1 MVVFLFLIPIIFLF
15 QNAYADVLIENDQK
29 YIDDDNLLHV
39 VGEIAN
45 YTDKP
50 ISQIHIS
57 ATTFS
62 NTNSKIATVSS
73 NTPSHTIMP
82 GMKAGFDILFPEK
95 NLNIINHYE
104 LDFNYKIASAKN
116 QVIEITTSKISRDSL
131 DNFAIIGTVTNQGEI
146 TANMI
151 NVVATLYDRDGNVVT
166 VSKTQTQPDFL
177 KPGDENFFLVPVFD
191 KKQASNVV
199 DYTITAE
206 SDEYTVVPEFPLGS
220 GILLAA
226 SVSSYI
232 FLTRNPRLLLN
243 GIERIENSKRGIFS
257 DGNWFINNEKL
268 YHMS

>member
-1 MVVFLFLIPIIFLF
+1 MNKIVFFLIPIIFLF
-15 QNAYADVLIENDQK
+15 QTAYADVVIENDQK
-29 YIDDDNLLHV
+29 YIDDDNLLHI
-39 VGEIAN
+39 VGEIVN

-50 ISQIHIS
+50 ISQIEIS

-62 NTNSKIATVSS
+62 STDSKITTINS

-82 GMKAGFDILFPEK
+82 GMKTGFDILFSEK
-95 NLNIINHYE
+95 DPSLVSYYE
-104 LDFNYKIASAKN
+104 LNFNYKIASAKN
-116 QVIEITTSKISRDSL
+116 QVIEITSSEISRDSL
-131 DNFAIIGTVTNQGEI
+131 DNLAIVGTVTNQGEI

-220 GILLAA
+220 GILLAV

-232 FLTRNPRLLLN
+232 FLTRNPKLILN
-243 GIERIENSKRGIFS
+243 GIEKIENTKRGIFRRRS
-257 DGNWFINNEKL
+257 
-268 YHMS
+268 

>member
-1 MVVFLFLIPIIFLF
+1 MNKIVFFLIPIIFLF
-15 QNAYADVLIENDQK
+15 QTAYADVVIENDQK
-29 YIDDDNLLHV
+29 YIDDDNLLHI
-39 VGEIAN
+39 VGEIVN

-50 ISQIHIS
+50 ISQIEIS

-62 NTNSKIATVSS
+62 STDSKITTINS

-82 GMKAGFDILFPEK
+82 GMKAGFDILFSEK
-95 NLNIINHYE
+95 DPSLVSYYE
-104 LDFNYKIASAKN
+104 LNFNYKIASAKN
-116 QVIEITTSKISRDSL
+116 QVIEITSSEISRDSL
-131 DNFAIIGTVTNQGEI
+131 DNLAIVGTITNQGEI

-151 NVVATLYDRDGNVVT
+151 NVVAILYDRDGNVVT

-177 KPGDENFFLVPVFD
+177 KPGDENFFLMPVFD

-220 GILLAA
+220 GILLAV

-232 FLTRNPRLLLN
+232 FLTRNPKLILN
-243 GIERIENSKRGIFS
+243 GIEKIENTKRGIFRRRS
-257 DGNWFINNEKL
+257 
-268 YHMS
+268 

>member
-1 MVVFLFLIPIIFLF
+1 MNKIVFFLIPIIFLF
-15 QNAYADVLIENDQK
+15 QTAYADVVIENDQK
-29 YIDDDNLLHV
+29 YIDDDNLLHI
-39 VGEIAN
+39 VGEIVN

-50 ISQIHIS
+50 ISQIEIS

-62 NTNSKIATVSS
+62 STDSKITTINS

-82 GMKAGFDILFPEK
+82 GMKTGFDILFSEK
-95 NLNIINHYE
+95 DPNVVSYYE
-104 LDFNYKIASAKN
+104 LNFNYKIASAKN
-116 QVIEITTSKISRDSL
+116 QVIEITSSEISRDSL
-131 DNFAIIGTVTNQGEI
+131 DNLAIVGTVTNQGEI

-220 GILLAA
+220 GILLAV

-232 FLTRNPRLLLN
+232 FLTRNPKLILN
-243 GIERIENSKRGIFS
+243 GIEKIENTKRGIFRRRS
-257 DGNWFINNEKL
+257 
-268 YHMS
+268 

>member
-1 MVVFLFLIPIIFLF
+1 MNKIVFFLIPIIFLF
-15 QNAYADVLIENDQK
+15 QTAYADVVIENDQK
-29 YIDDDNLLHV
+29 YIDDDNLLHI
-39 VGEIAN
+39 VGEIVN

-50 ISQIHIS
+50 ISQIEIS

-62 NTNSKIATVSS
+62 STDSKITTINS

-82 GMKAGFDILFPEK
+82 GMKAGFDILFSEK
-95 NLNIINHYE
+95 DPSLVSYYE
-104 LDFNYKIASAKN
+104 LNFNYKIASAKN
-116 QVIEITTSKISRDSL
+116 QVIEITSSEISRDSL
-131 DNFAIIGTVTNQGEI
+131 DNLAIVGTVTNQGEI

-232 FLTRNPRLLLN
+232 FLTRNPKLILN
-243 GIERIENSKRGIFS
+243 GIEKMENAKRGIFS
-257 DGNWFINNEKL
+257 MRN
-268 YHMS
+268 

>member
-1 MVVFLFLIPIIFLF
+1 MNKIVFLFLFPIIFLF
-15 QNAYADVLIENDQK
+15 QTAYADVFIENDQK
-29 YIDDDNLLHV
+29 YIDDDNLLHI
-39 VGEIAN
+39 VGEIVN

-50 ISQIHIS
+50 ISQIQIS
-57 ATTFS
+57 ATIFS
-62 NTNSKIATVSS
+62 NGNSEISTINA
-73 NTPSHTIMP
+73 NTLSHTIMP
-82 GMKAGFDILFPEK
+82 GMKAGFDILFSK
-95 NLNIINHYE
+95 NDSILANNYE

-116 QVIEITTSKISRDSL
+116 QVIEITTSEISRDSL
-131 DNFAIIGTVTNQGEI
+131 DNLAIVGTITNQGEI

-199 DYTITAE
+199 DYTISAE

-220 GILLAA
+220 GILLAV

-232 FLTRNPRLLLN
+232 FLTRNPKLILN
-243 GIERIENSKRGIFS
+243 GIEKIENTKRGIFRRRS
-257 DGNWFINNEKL
+257 
-268 YHMS
+268 

>member
-1 MVVFLFLIPIIFLF
+1 MNKIVFFLIPIIFLF
-15 QNAYADVLIENDQK
+15 QTAYADVVIENDQK
-29 YIDDDNLLHV
+29 YIDDDNLLHI
-39 VGEIAN
+39 VGEIVN

-50 ISQIHIS
+50 ISQIEIS
-57 ATTFS
+57 ATIFS
-62 NTNSKIATVSS
+62 STNSKITTINA

-82 GMKAGFDILFPEK
+82 GMKAGFDILFSEK
-95 NLNIINHYE
+95 DPSLVSYYE
-104 LDFNYKIASAKN
+104 LNFNYKIASAKN
-116 QVIEITTSKISRDSL
+116 QVIEITSSEISRDSL
-131 DNFAIIGTVTNQGEI
+131 DNLAIVGTVTNQGEI

-220 GILLAA
+220 GILLAV

-232 FLTRNPRLLLN
+232 FLTRNPKLILN
-243 GIERIENSKRGIFS
+243 GIEKIENTKRGIFRRRS
-257 DGNWFINNEKL
+257 
-268 YHMS
+268 

>member
-1 MVVFLFLIPIIFLF
+1 MNKIVFFLIPIIFLF
-15 QNAYADVLIENDQK
+15 QTAYADVVIENDQK
-29 YIDDDNLLHV
+29 YIDDDNLLHI
-39 VGEIAN
+39 VGEIVN

-50 ISQIHIS
+50 ISQIEIS

-62 NTNSKIATVSS
+62 NTDSKITTINS

-82 GMKAGFDILFPEK
+82 GMKAGFDILFSEK
-95 NLNIINHYE
+95 DPSLVSYYE
-104 LDFNYKIASAKN
+104 LNFNYKIASAKN
-116 QVIEITTSKISRDSL
+116 QVIEITSSEISRDSL
-131 DNFAIIGTVTNQGEI
+131 DNLAIVGTVTNQGEI

-220 GILLAA
+220 GILLAV

-232 FLTRNPRLLLN
+232 FLTRNPKLILN
-243 GIERIENSKRGIFS
+243 GIEKIENTKRGIFRRRS
-257 DGNWFINNEKL
+257 
-268 YHMS
+268 

>member
-1 MVVFLFLIPIIFLF
+1 MNKIIFFLIPIIFLF
-15 QNAYADVLIENDQK
+15 QTAYADVLIENDQK
-29 YIDDDNLLHV
+29 YIDDDNLLHI
-39 VGEIAN
+39 VGEIVN

-50 ISQIHIS
+50 ISQIEIS

-62 NTNSKIATVSS
+62 STDSKITTINS

-82 GMKAGFDILFPEK
+82 GMKAGFDILFSEK
-95 NLNIINHYE
+95 DPSLVSYYE
-104 LDFNYKIASAKN
+104 LNFNYKIASAKN
-116 QVIEITTSKISRDSL
+116 QVIEITSSEISRDSL
-131 DNFAIIGTVTNQGEI
+131 DNLAIVGTVTNQGEI

-232 FLTRNPRLLLN
+232 FLTRNPKLILN
-243 GIERIENSKRGIFS
+243 GIEKIENTKRGIFRRRS
-257 DGNWFINNEKL
+257 
-268 YHMS
+268 

>member
-1 MVVFLFLIPIIFLF
+1 MNKIVFFLIPIIFLF
-15 QNAYADVLIENDQK
+15 QTAYADVVIENDQK
-29 YIDDDNLLHV
+29 YIDDNNLLHI
-39 VGEIAN
+39 VGEIVN

-50 ISQIHIS
+50 ISQIEIS

-62 NTNSKIATVSS
+62 STDSKITTINS

-82 GMKAGFDILFPEK
+82 GMKAGFDILFSEK
-95 NLNIINHYE
+95 DPSLVNYYE
-104 LDFNYKIASAKN
+104 LNFNYKIASAKN
-116 QVIEITTSKISRDSL
+116 QVIEITSSEISRDSL
-131 DNFAIIGTVTNQGEI
+131 DNLAIVGTITNQGEI

-177 KPGDENFFLVPVFD
+177 KPGDENFFLMPVFD

-220 GILLAA
+220 GILLAV

-232 FLTRNPRLLLN
+232 FLTRNPKLILN
-243 GIERIENSKRGIFS
+243 GIEKIENTKRGIFRRRS
-257 DGNWFINNEKL
+257 
-268 YHMS
+268 